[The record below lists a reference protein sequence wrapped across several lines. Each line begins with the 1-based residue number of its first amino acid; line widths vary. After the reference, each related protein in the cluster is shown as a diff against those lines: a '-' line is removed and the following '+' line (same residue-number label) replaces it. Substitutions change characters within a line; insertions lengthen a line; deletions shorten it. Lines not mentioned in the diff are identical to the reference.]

1 MGGSRVRQYEAQEQR
16 ALFDW
21 AAYAQNRWPELGLLY
36 HIPNGGSRDPREA
49 HNLRMQGVKPGVPDI
64 CLPVPRNGYAALY
77 IEMKRKSGGVLS
89 DNQRVW
95 LKALNRAGNRA
106 VVCYGFDEARET
118 ILEYLRGEK
127 P

>member
-36 HIPNGGSRDPREA
+36 HVPNGGSRDPREA
-49 HNLRMQGVKPGVPDI
+49 HNLRMQGVKPGVPDL

-106 VVCYGFDEARET
+106 VVCNGFDEARET

>member
-1 MGGSRVRQYEAQEQR
+1 MRQQHEAQEQR

-21 AAYAQNRWPELGLLY
+21 MAYAQNRWPELGLCF

-77 IEMKRKSGGVLS
+77 IELKRKSGGVLS

-106 VVCYGFDEARET
+106 VVCYGFDDARET
-118 ILEYLRGEK
+118 ILEYLRGTTK
-127 P
+127 

>member
-1 MGGSRVRQYEAQEQR
+1 MRQYEAMEQR

-21 AAYAQNRWPELGLLY
+21 AAYAQNRWPELGMLY

-64 CLPVPRNGYAALY
+64 CLPVPRGGYAALY
-77 IEMKRKSGGVLS
+77 IELKRKDGGVLS

-95 LKALNRAGNRA
+95 LKALSRAGNRA
-106 VVCYGFDEARET
+106 VVCNGFDEARET
-118 ILEYLRGEK
+118 ILEYLRG
-127 P
+127 PRP

>member
-1 MGGSRVRQYEAQEQR
+1 MRQQHEAQEQR

-21 AAYAQNRWPELGLLY
+21 AAYAQNRWPELGMLY

-64 CLPVPRNGYAALY
+64 CLPVPRGGYAALY
-77 IEMKRKSGGVLS
+77 IELKRKSGGVLS

-95 LKALNRAGNRA
+95 LKALSRAGNRA
-106 VVCYGFDEARET
+106 VVCRGFDEARET
-118 ILEYLRGEK
+118 ILEYLRGPK

>member
-21 AAYAQNRWPELGLLY
+21 AAYAQNRWPELGMLY

-64 CLPVPRNGYAALY
+64 CLPVPRGGYAALY
-77 IEMKRKSGGVLS
+77 IELKRKSGGVLS

-95 LKALNRAGNRA
+95 LKALSRAGNRA
-106 VVCYGFDEARET
+106 VVCRGFDEARET
-118 ILEYLRGEK
+118 ILEYLRGPK

>member
-106 VVCYGFDEARET
+106 VVCKGFDEARTE
-118 ILEYLRGEK
+118 ILEYLRGTTK
-127 P
+127 

>member
-1 MGGSRVRQYEAQEQR
+1 MRQYEAQEQR

-106 VVCYGFDEARET
+106 VVCKGFDEARET
-118 ILEYLRGEK
+118 ILEYLRGTTK
-127 P
+127 

>member
-1 MGGSRVRQYEAQEQR
+1 MAYEA
-16 ALFDW
+16 
-21 AAYAQNRWPELGLLY
+21 NRYPELSLCF

-77 IEMKRKSGGVLS
+77 IELKRKSGGVLS

-106 VVCYGFDEARET
+106 VVCKGFDEARTE
-118 ILEYLRGEK
+118 ILEYLRGTTK
-127 P
+127 